1 MRAMILAAGLGTRL
15 EPLTSIRPKP
25 LFPVLNQ
32 PLLGITIRQ
41 LQRMGV
47 TRVII
52 NAHHLAKQIERYISD
67 ERWGMEVQVRVEPEI
82 LGTGGGIKNCAD
94 LLRDAPFFCVINA
107 DIYHTFDLR
116 PAIHWHT
123 EEANLATLVLCDD
136 PRFNQ
141 VGVDEQGRIIGIRG
155 QEVRKTSSAARVLTF
170 TGIHLI
176 SSRLLD
182 FMPSAGFFDIIRCY
196 LDLISRGEAIK
207 GYQMQGGYWQDIGRI
222 EDYRALHRDLIGEV
236 NKPIIHPEARI
247 EEDARIEGITC
258 VGKKTRVEKGA
269 FIKDSIIWD
278 EVVIGKGSVVEE
290 CIVGSKTRV
299 KGEHRGEVLIP
310 GKVYASGRKR

>member
-25 LFPVLNQ
+25 LFPVLNR
-32 PLLGITIRQ
+32 PLLGITIGQ
-41 LQRMGV
+41 LQGIGA
-47 TRVII
+47 TRVVI
-52 NAHHLAKQIERYISD
+52 NAHHLANQIERFVHG
-67 ERWGMEVQVRVEPEI
+67 EQWGLEVKVRVEPEI

-116 PAIHWHT
+116 PAIRWHT
-123 EEANLATLVLCDD
+123 EEDNLATLVLCDD

-141 VGVDEQGRIIGIRG
+141 VGIDEQGRIIGIRG
-155 QEVRKTSSAARVLTF
+155 QEVQKALSPARVLTF

-182 FMPSAGFFDIIRCY
+182 AMPSADFFDIIRCY
-196 LDLISRGEAIK
+196 LDLASRGEAIR

-222 EDYRALHRDLIGEV
+222 EDYRALHRDLIGEES
-236 NKPIIHPEARI
+236 KPIIHLEARI
-247 EEDARIEGITC
+247 EEGVRIEGICC
-258 VGKKTRVEKGA
+258 VGKKTRIERGS
-269 FIKDSIIWD
+269 FLKDSIIWD
-278 EVVIGKGSVVEE
+278 EVVIGTGSVVEE
-290 CIVGSKTRV
+290 CVVGSGTQV
-299 KGEHRGEVLIP
+299 KGIHQGEVLIP
-310 GKVYASGRKR
+310 G

>member
-32 PLLGITIRQ
+32 PLLGITIGQ
-41 LQRMGV
+41 LQGMGA
-47 TRVII
+47 TRIVI
-52 NAHHLAKQIERYISD
+52 NAHHLANQIERYISG
-67 ERWGMEVQVRVEPEI
+67 ERWGPEVQVRVEPEI
-82 LGTGGGIKNCAD
+82 LGTGGGITNCAD

-116 PAIHWHT
+116 PAIRYHT
-123 EEANLATLVLCDD
+123 AESNLATLVLCDD

-141 VGVDEQGRIIGIRG
+141 VGIDEQGRIINIGG
-155 QEVRKTSSAARVLTF
+155 QAVQKSLSPARVLTF

-182 FMPSAGFFDIIRCY
+182 SMPSAGFFDIIRFY
-196 LDLISRGEAIK
+196 LDLASRGETIR
-207 GYQMQGGYWQDIGRI
+207 GYQMQGGYWRDIGRI
-222 EDYRALHRDLIGEV
+222 EDYKTLHRDLIGEGGE
-236 NKPIIHPEARI
+236 PIIHPEARI
-247 EEDARIEGITC
+247 EEGARIEGISC
-258 VGKKTRVEKGA
+258 VGKKTRIDRGA

-278 EVVIGKGSVVEE
+278 EVVIRTGSVVEE
-290 CIVGSKTRV
+290 CVVGSGAQV
-299 KGEHRGEVLIP
+299 KGTHRGEVLIP
-310 GKVYASGRKR
+310 G

>member
-25 LFPVLNQ
+25 LFPILNR
-32 PLLGITIRQ
+32 PLLGITIEQ
-41 LQRMGV
+41 LQGMGATGIV
-47 TRVII
+47 I
-52 NAHHLAKQIERYISD
+52 NAHHLADQVELFIRGEQ
-67 ERWGMEVQVRVEPEI
+67 WGLEVQVRVEPEI

-116 PAIHWHT
+116 PAIRYHT
-123 EEANLATLVLCDD
+123 ATNNLATLVLCDD

-141 VGVDEQGRIIGIRG
+141 VGIDEEGRIISIRG
-155 QEVRKTSSAARVLTF
+155 EEVQKSFSPPGVLTF

-182 FMPSAGFFDIIRCY
+182 SMPSAGFFDIIRFY
-196 LDLISRGEAIK
+196 IDLASRGEAVR
-207 GYQMQGGYWQDIGRI
+207 GYQMQGGYWRDIGRI
-222 EDYRALHRDLIGEV
+222 EDYRALHRDLIGEGS
-236 NKPIIHPEARI
+236 KPIIHPEARI
-247 EEDARIEGITC
+247 EEGARIEGICC
-258 VGKKTRVEKGA
+258 VGKKTHIERGA
-269 FIKDSIIWD
+269 LIKDSIIWD

-290 CIVGSKTRV
+290 CVVGSMTQV

-310 GKVYASGRKR
+310 A

>member
-15 EPLTSIRPKP
+15 EPLTNIRPKS
-25 LFPVLNQ
+25 LFPVLNR
-32 PLLGITIRQ
+32 PLLGITIEQ
-41 LQRMGV
+41 LQGMGA
-47 TRVII
+47 TRIVI
-52 NAHHLAKQIERYISD
+52 NAHHLANQIERFISG
-67 ERWGMEVQVRVEPEI
+67 ERWGLEVTVRVEHEI

-123 EEANLATLVLCDD
+123 EEDNLATLVLYDD

-141 VGVDEQGRIIGIRG
+141 IGVDGQGQIISIRG
-155 QEVRKTSSAARVLTF
+155 QEVQKSLSPARVLTF

-182 FMPSAGFFDIIRCY
+182 FMPSAGFFDIIRFY
-196 LDLISRGEAIK
+196 IDLASRGEAIR
-207 GYQMQGGYWQDIGRI
+207 GYQMQEGYWRDIGRI
-222 EDYRALHRDLIGEV
+222 EDYRALHRDLIGEGG
-236 NKPIIHPEARI
+236 KPIIHPEAHI
-247 EEDARIEGITC
+247 EEDVRIEGLCC
-258 VGKKTRVEKGA
+258 VGKKTRIESGA

-278 EVVIGKGSVVEE
+278 EVVIDKGSVVEE
-290 CIVGSKTRV
+290 CVIGSGMRV
-299 KGEHRGEVLIP
+299 KGEHRGKVLIP
-310 GKVYASGRKR
+310 GQI

>member
-25 LFPVLNQ
+25 LFPVLNR
-32 PLLGITIRQ
+32 PLLGITIGQ
-41 LQRMGV
+41 LQGMGA
-47 TRVII
+47 TRVVI
-52 NAHHLAKQIERYISD
+52 NAHHLANQIERFING
-67 ERWGMEVQVRVEPEI
+67 ERWGLEVQVRVEPEI

-116 PAIHWHT
+116 PAIRYHT
-123 EEANLATLVLCDD
+123 AENNLATLVLCDD

-141 VGVDEQGRIIGIRG
+141 VGIDAEGRIISIRG
-155 QEVRKTSSAARVLTF
+155 QEVRKSLSPVQVLTF

-182 FMPSAGFFDIIRCY
+182 SMPSTGFFDIIRCY
-196 LDLISRGEAIK
+196 IDLASRGEAIR
-207 GYQMQGGYWQDIGRI
+207 GYQMQGGYWRDIGRI
-222 EDYRALHRDLIGEV
+222 EDYRALHRDLIGEGG
-236 NKPIIHPEARI
+236 KPIIHSEARI
-247 EEDARIEGITC
+247 EEGARIEGLCC
-258 VGKKTRVEKGA
+258 VGKKTRIERGA

-278 EVVIGKGSVVEE
+278 EVVIGRGSVVEE

-310 GKVYASGRKR
+310 G